1 MQSSVTISARSSD
14 FQRSFLALRYYF
26 GARGAV
32 LAEPL
37 AAVGLQSASAD
48 TLRGLCQEERTE
60 RARVLAVELGRLA
73 TALDERGLW
82 R

>member
-1 MQSSVTISARSSD
+1 MHSSVTISARSVG
-14 FQRSFLALRYYF
+14 FQRAFLALRYYF
-26 GARGAV
+26 GARGPN

-37 AAVGLQSASAD
+37 AGLGLSPACEE
-48 TLRGLCQEERTE
+48 TLQALCHAERGE
-60 RARVLAVELGRLA
+60 RAKGLAAELGRLA